1 MLAYRHSFHAGNF
14 ADVFKHA
21 LLVRLLLA
29 LARKDRPFCYLD
41 THAGIGRYDLT
52 HRWAQ
57 KNREYEGGIARLWPR
72 GDVPE
77 LLAPYL
83 DMVRAENP
91 DGALRIYPGS
101 PAIAQRLLRAG
112 DRMVLCELNEKD
124 KEALRRSFA
133 REHRA
138 GVHLIDG
145 FQAVKAFLPPRER
158 RGLLLMDPSF
168 DRKGEYARV
177 AAALGESHRRFAT
190 GVMAFWYPLMEP
202 AAVRG
207 FEAGVRK
214 SGVPEILQLELWVH
228 PMDWRASLRGCG
240 LLVVNPPFG
249 FEEEARA
256 LLPWLV
262 EVLAAPG
269 IGGQRVR
276 TLSA

>member
-1 MLAYRHSFHAGNF
+1 VLAYRHIFHAGNF

-29 LARKDRPFCYLD
+29 LARKDKPFCYLD

-57 KNREYEGGIARLWPR
+57 KNREYEGGIARLWQR
-72 GDVPE
+72 DDAPE
-77 LLAPYL
+77 LLQPYL
-83 DMVRAENP
+83 DAVRAENP
-91 DGALRIYPGS
+91 AGTLHVYPGS
-101 PAIAQRLLRAG
+101 PAIAQRLLRAE

-124 KEALRRSFA
+124 KDTLRQRFA
-133 REHRA
+133 RERRA

-145 FQAVKAFLPPRER
+145 FQSVKAFLPPRER
-158 RGLLLMDPSF
+158 RGLVLMDPSF

-177 AAALGESHRRFAT
+177 AEALGESHRRFAT

-202 AAVRG
+202 AALRSFESEVR
-207 FEAGVRK
+207 ETA
-214 SGVPEILQLELWVH
+214 VPKILQLELWVH
-228 PMDWRASLRGCG
+228 PADWVASLRGCG

-249 FEEEARA
+249 FEAEARA

-269 IGGQRVR
+269 AGGQRVR
-276 TLSA
+276 TLR